1 MRLIFLF
8 FTSLLF
14 FACLS
19 CESFRKDIEII
30 DSFFKLRKKGDVD
43 EAWIMTDAGTREKIS
58 FRLFER
64 YCFKNKVIRYDI
76 KKSED
81 DFYVV
86 KYSFYDK
93 RFKKNGSKLH
103 TFYINSITEHIRVD
117 GGKILFPHPL
127 FLKLR
132 ENIEA
137 KDLDSAK
144 DIINEMLEISPGQ
157 KDVISTGK
165 RLGLI

>member
-1 MRLIFLF
+1 MRFISLF
-8 FTSLLF
+8 FTALLF
-14 FACLS
+14 FVCLS
-19 CESFRKDIEII
+19 CESSRKDTEII
-30 DSFFKLRKKGDVD
+30 DSFFKLRKEGAVD
-43 EAWIMTDAGTREKIS
+43 EAWPMTDAGTREKIS

-86 KYSFYDK
+86 TYSFYDK
-93 RFKKNGSKLH
+93 RFKKDGSELH

-117 GGKILFPHPL
+117 RGKIIFPHPL

-132 ENIEA
+132 EDIEA
-137 KDLDSAK
+137 DNLDSAK
-144 DIINEMLEISPGQ
+144 ETINKMLDISPGQ